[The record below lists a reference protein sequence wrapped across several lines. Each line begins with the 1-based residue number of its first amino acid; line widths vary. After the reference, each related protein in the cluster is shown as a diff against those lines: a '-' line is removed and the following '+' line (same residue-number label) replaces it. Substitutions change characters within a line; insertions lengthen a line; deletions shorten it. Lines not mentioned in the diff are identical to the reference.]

1 MSVIIGV
8 DPHKASHTAVAIGG
22 DEREVAKVTVRATCQ
37 QTAKLLA
44 WAEPFEKRTWAIESA
59 GGLGYLLAQQL
70 VDAGEHVLD
79 VPPTLAS
86 RIRVLGTGRSE
97 KNDPND
103 AFSVAIAALR
113 SSGLRTV
120 QAADHS
126 EIMRLLAKRNHDLG
140 RLRAKL
146 VCRLHNALA
155 DLSPGGI
162 AKELYVSDA
171 NELLGSFEPAT
182 PIEHMRHQLALELVD
197 DVARLDEQIKESH
210 RRIRTAVRASKTS
223 LTDLFGV
230 GPVLACSLIGYTG
243 DVGRFANRDSF
254 AAYAGIAPVEHSSGG
269 RIFHRLSLRGHRR
282 LNNAIHMVAISS
294 DPPAPLRGAGVLR
307 SQGGRGQDQARG
319 AALAQAPREQRR
331 LSPAGHR
338 RPIGGPGGHQ
348 GTTRSLRGR
357 LCTLNGRLFGEVT
370 PGPTREPTQSRPS
383 MTARAVAP

>member
-86 RIRVLGTGRSE
+86 RVRVLGTGRSE

-113 SSGLRTV
+113 STV
-120 QAADHS
+120 FARSSRPTTPRSCDCWPSAITIWAGCGPS
-126 EIMRLLAKRNHDLG
+126 SI
-140 RLRAKL
+140 
-146 VCRLHNALA
+146 CRLHNALA

-171 NELLGSFEPAT
+171 NRLLGSFEPAT
-182 PIEHMRHQLALELVD
+182 PIEHMRHELALELVA

-230 GPVLACSLIGYTG
+230 GPVLACSLIGYSG
-243 DVGRFANRDSF
+243 DIRRFANRDSF

-269 RIFHRLSLRGHRR
+269 RVFHRLSLRGHRR
-282 LNNAIHMVAISS
+282 LNNAIHMVAISQIRQPHS
-294 DPPAPLRGAGVLR
+294 EGRAYFDRKVAEGKTKREALR
-307 SQGGRGQDQARG
+307 SLKRHVTNAVYRQLLLDAER
-319 AALAQAPREQRR
+319 
-331 LSPAGHR
+331 
-338 RPIGGPGGHQ
+338 GPGGH
-348 GTTRSLRGR
+348 
-357 LCTLNGRLFGEVT
+357 
-370 PGPTREPTQSRPS
+370 
-383 MTARAVAP
+383 

>member
-37 QTAKLLA
+37 QTPKLLA
-44 WAEPFEKRTWAIESA
+44 WAEPFAERTWAIESA

-70 VDAGEHVLD
+70 VDAGEEVLD

-86 RIRVLGTGRSE
+86 RVRVLSTGRSE

-113 SSGLRTV
+113 SHGLRTV
-120 QAADHS
+120 EQADHA

-146 VCRLHNALA
+146 ICRLHNALA
-155 DLSPGGI
+155 ELTPGGI

-171 NELLGSFEPAT
+171 NRLLDSFEPAT

-230 GPVLACSLIGYTG
+230 GPVLACSVIGYGG

-254 AAYAGIAPVEHSSGG
+254 AAYAGIAPV
-269 RIFHRLSLRGHRR
+269 
-282 LNNAIHMVAISS
+282 
-294 DPPAPLRGAGVLR
+294 
-307 SQGGRGQDQARG
+307 
-319 AALAQAPREQRR
+319 
-331 LSPAGHR
+331 
-338 RPIGGPGGHQ
+338 
-348 GTTRSLRGR
+348 
-357 LCTLNGRLFGEVT
+357 
-370 PGPTREPTQSRPS
+370 
-383 MTARAVAP
+383 

>member
-1 MSVIIGV
+1 M
-8 DPHKASHTAVAIGG
+8 AIGG

-37 QTAKLLA
+37 QTPKLLA
-44 WAEPFEKRTWAIESA
+44 WAEPFAERTWAIESA

-70 VDAGEHVLD
+70 VDAGEVVLD

-86 RIRVLGTGRSE
+86 RVRVLGTGRSE

-113 SSGLRTV
+113 SSGLHMVER
-120 QAADHS
+120 ADHT
-126 EIMRLLAKRNHDLG
+126 EIMRLSAKRNHDLG

-155 DLSPGGI
+155 ELSPGGI

-171 NELLGSFEPAT
+171 NRLLDSFEPAT
-182 PIEHMRHQLALELVD
+182 PIEHMRHQLALELVN

-210 RRIRTAVRASKTS
+210 RRIHTAVRASKTT

-269 RIFHRLSLRGHRR
+269 RVFHRLSLRGHRR
-282 LNNAIHMVAISS
+282 LNNAIHMVAICQIRQPHS
-294 DPPAPLRGAGVLR
+294 AGRAYFDRKVVEGKTKREALR
-307 SQGGRGQDQARG
+307 SLKRHVSNAVYRQLVLDAKR
-319 AALAQAPREQRR
+319 
-331 LSPAGHR
+331 
-338 RPIGGPGGHQ
+338 GPGGH
-348 GTTRSLRGR
+348 
-357 LCTLNGRLFGEVT
+357 
-370 PGPTREPTQSRPS
+370 
-383 MTARAVAP
+383 